1 MPKSSRSIY
10 EFPAPKSYVP
20 PEHSGETWDQVC
32 TFKSGSKD
40 GHICL
45 TRLGEHDMDE
55 GEQTV
60 NEATKKPDYKD
71 MSTSIVNYMKD
82 EQN

>member
-1 MPKSSRSIY
+1 MPKSKSSSY
-10 EFPAPKSYVP
+10 EFPAPKNYVS
-20 PEHSGETWDQVC
+20 PEHEGEEWDQVC
-32 TFKSGSKD
+32 TFKNGSRE

-45 TRLGEHDMDE
+45 TRLGEHSLDE
-55 GEQTV
+55 GEEV
-60 NEATKKPDYKD
+60 VKEAQKKPDYKD